1 VRPNDQLMMGDGAIS
16 STVGTVDTAVAATQ
30 ALVLCV
36 GNAHEL
42 FSTIIR
48 SVGPAA
54 VVLVMPDART
64 AAEVLRTGIREPVSE
79 ADGSRAP
86 EPSVAFGGLRLSRP
100 SRAASW
106 RGRVLRLSERQFDL
120 LLTLAGDPGRV
131 WTFAELTE
139 SVWQRRYVG
148 DDDAVASTVKRL
160 RRAIAEATPELIIES
175 VRGVGY
181 RLASLT
187 TPLAPSERG
196 GRTRGR

>member
-1 VRPNDQLMMGDGAIS
+1 MRQNDQLGEGA
-16 STVGTVDTAVAATQ
+16 VAVAATQ

-48 SVGPAA
+48 NVGTTA
-54 VVLVMPDART
+54 VVLVTPDART
-64 AAEVLRTGIREPVSE
+64 AAEVLRTGVNEPASDSE
-79 ADGSRAP
+79 PAMSYGA
-86 EPSVAFGGLRLSRP
+86 LRLSNSTRV
-100 SRAASW
+100 ATW
-106 RGRVLRLSERQFDL
+106 RGRALQLSERQFDL
-120 LLTLAGDPGRV
+120 LLALASDPGRV

-160 RRAIAEATPELIIES
+160 RRSVAEVTPELSIES

-181 RLASLT
+181 RLALLT
-187 TPLAPSERG
+187 TPLAPRERR
-196 GRTRGR
+196 RTR

>member
-1 VRPNDQLMMGDGAIS
+1 MRQNDQLGDGAI
-16 STVGTVDTAVAATQ
+16 GNTAVVATQ

-48 SVGPAA
+48 SVGTAA

-64 AAEVLRTGIREPVSE
+64 AAEVLRTGVREPASVP
-79 ADGSRAP
+79 DGARAP
-86 EPSVAFGGLRLSRP
+86 EPSVAFGGLRLSKP
-100 SRAASW
+100 SRAANW
-106 RGRVLRLSERQFDL
+106 RGRTLQLSERQFDL

-160 RRAIAEATPELIIES
+160 RRAIAGVTPELVIES

-181 RLASLT
+181 RLALLT
-187 TPLAPSERG
+187 TPLAPRERPR
-196 GRTRGR
+196 RTRGR

>member
-1 VRPNDQLMMGDGAIS
+1 MRPNDQLGEGAIA
-16 STVGTVDTAVAATQ
+16 DTAVAATQ

-48 SVGPAA
+48 SVGTAA

-64 AAEVLRTGIREPVSE
+64 AAEVLRTGVAVSSSLPLPDAARAAEP
-79 ADGSRAP
+79 A
-86 EPSVAFGGLRLSRP
+86 VAFGGLRLSRP
-100 SRAASW
+100 SRAANW
-106 RGRVLRLSERQFDL
+106 RGRTLQLSERQFDL
-120 LLTLAGDPGRV
+120 LLTLAGDPERV

-160 RRAIAEATPELIIES
+160 RRAIADVTPELVIES

-181 RLASLT
+181 RLAALT
-187 TPLAPSERG
+187 TPFAPSER
-196 GRTRGR
+196 RVS